1 MFFIKQYLF
10 LLFALSNKTFCL
22 QNVATTT
29 ILPTIVLNS
38 DNNSSIKKIVNTNT
52 SIHERENQKTLI
64 LSSQDITTSDTATD
78 EIKNEISVNDLL
90 ETAKESNVTPI
101 PDIHQGPH
109 YEIDWGFIDKDTI
122 RVIFDLF
129 SIPISLIK
137 NNVYSKKNEHKSN
150 LLATMTTRPS
160 RSLKRISSLKYFHFI
175 IRPYHQN
182 REIILKTEKLSS
194 KNTTLRPH
202 PHFSNSL
209 RLTSLNHNEKYS
221 ICICYYQTNIST
233 KPPDLLLCQ
242 DIINDYAKFA
252 HLRTDP
258 KHGLLFI
265 TTQYSIIIGL
275 LVVLQSIF
283 TMRKRRITEFI
294 SQHLAVTAQSI
305 RTTLSSVSLVRQSF
319 SSLDAAAEQQQQR
332 STNSQTNQREPTAY
346 ELKGIKKRNISSPAI
361 VVNHLTVP
369 TNDGAISSDET
380 EPFLKRIPSKNHVH
394 FLLGPGE
401 GSDNDD
407 DDNEN
412 EGSET
417 NKTLNSQLTPTH
429 GEPYRDQADALLSMA
444 HILDTNKPWSQY
456 RHHTSPV

>member
-38 DNNSSIKKIVNTNT
+38 DNNSSIKKASQENKIIRTIN
-52 SIHERENQKTLI
+52 SIFFVI
-64 LSSQDITTSDTATD
+64 DYITTSDTATD

-90 ETAKESNVTPI
+90 ETAKESNVTAI
-101 PDIHQGPH
+101 PDIHQGPN

-137 NNVYSKKNEHKSN
+137 NNVYSEKNERKSN
-150 LLATMTTRPS
+150 LLATMTTTPS
-160 RSLKRISSLKYFHFI
+160 TSLKKISSLKYFHFI
-175 IRPYHQN
+175 IRPYNQN
-182 REIILKTEKLSS
+182 REIILKKEKLSS

-233 KPPDLLLCQ
+233 KPPDLLVCQ

-294 SQHLAVTAQSI
+294 SQHLAVTAQNI

-319 SSLDAAAEQQQQR
+319 SSLDAAAEQQQQQQQR
-332 STNSQTNQREPTAY
+332 STNSQTNQRELTDL
-346 ELKGIKKRNISSPAI
+346 ELKRIKKRNISSPAI
-361 VVNHLTVP
+361 VVNQLTVP